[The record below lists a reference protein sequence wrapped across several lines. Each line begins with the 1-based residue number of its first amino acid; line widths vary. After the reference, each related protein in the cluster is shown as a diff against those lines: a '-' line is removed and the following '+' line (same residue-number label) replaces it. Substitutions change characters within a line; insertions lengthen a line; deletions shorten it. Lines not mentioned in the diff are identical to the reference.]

1 MNMDTFLLN
10 NTNKTIKL
18 VNRVIQSL
26 QRLKEL
32 QISNKFQQKAESNML
47 LV

>member
-18 VNRVIQSL
+18 VNRIIQSL

-32 QISNKFQQKAESNML
+32 QISNKFQQKTESNML